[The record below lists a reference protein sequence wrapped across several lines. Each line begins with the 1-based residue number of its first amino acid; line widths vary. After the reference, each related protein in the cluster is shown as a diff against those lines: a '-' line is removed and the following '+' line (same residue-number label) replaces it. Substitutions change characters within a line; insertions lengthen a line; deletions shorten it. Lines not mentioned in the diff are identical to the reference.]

1 MWIDPLSTPQASNS
15 HKWRSIGINN
25 PGAACYLMVVGYI
38 DPNTPG
44 PSSKK
49 LEEQDSH
56 LISKMLL
63 DVTKKN
69 PPDLEEGNISHMK
82 TTQGER
88 SRKIRFAKCS
98 TNRSPD
104 SYCIYIYMSCTA
116 WWGKK
121 ILGWCCQTVTDYSE
135 LSEAFTISTDH
146 PFFFVS
152 ATTKMPMNSTNHLES
167 RFGVIGLSCPLHTA
181 TFWEWLPSRELTY
194 PTLGKRK
201 IIFKMPFLGDML
213 VPRRVAIYFH
223 YGVVQQV
230 SSSRHYQLS
239 GGFRTP
245 SLDFVSM
252 VGKPNES

>member
-1 MWIDPLSTPQASNS
+1 MKISHLCTWPLPSKTVNTEKLSPLPPTRMWIDPPASNS

-116 WWGKK
+116 WWGKI

-146 PFFFVS
+146 PFFFWCLQQQKCLWIVQTTWKVDS
-152 ATTKMPMNSTNHLES
+152 A
-167 RFGVIGLSCPLHTA
+167 
-181 TFWEWLPSRELTY
+181 
-194 PTLGKRK
+194 
-201 IIFKMPFLGDML
+201 
-213 VPRRVAIYFH
+213 
-223 YGVVQQV
+223 
-230 SSSRHYQLS
+230 
-239 GGFRTP
+239 
-245 SLDFVSM
+245 
-252 VGKPNES
+252 